1 MKRLVELLIDIE
13 GRKVTGNEK
22 VEVASLHLDSRKAG
36 CGSLF
41 AAIPGTVTDG
51 HIYIPQAVAQGAHV
65 ILCEQLPEQLYEQ
78 VTYVEVP
85 DSSKALGVIA
95 SRFYDDPSRGLKLV
109 GITGTNGKT
118 TTATLLYQLVEA
130 LGGKAGLISTIRNMI
145 HTEIGEATHTTPDAI
160 QLNQLLRRMV
170 DAGCTCCFMEVS
182 SHAID
187 QQRIAGLQFA
197 GGIFTNITHDHLDY
211 HQSFDR
217 YIRAK
222 KRFFD
227 HLAPQAFALVNKDD
241 KHGMV
246 MLQNCAAVKSTF
258 GLTTMAD
265 FRCKVMENTVQ
276 GLHLLIERQE
286 VWFRLIGRFNA
297 CNLLAAYASAILLGM
312 DKTEVLTALSR
323 LQPVEG
329 RFNYV
334 ISQSGITVIV
344 DYAHTPDALQNVL
357 ETMNE
362 IREGAGELIT
372 VVGAGGNRDVA
383 KRPLMAAIASQLS
396 SRVIL
401 TSDNPRFEDPEVI
414 LQEMKKGIP
423 ASEEKN
429 LLVIADR
436 KEAIRTAC
444 ALAHP
449 GDYILV
455 AGKGHEPYQEIKGI
469 RYPFDDQAIVREI
482 FGINPSVNNL

>member
-1 MKRLVELLIDIE
+1 MKRLEELLY
-13 GRKVTGNEK
+13 GVAVRHVTGSRE
-22 VEVASLHLDSRKAG
+22 VEVTSLHLDSRQVVSG
-36 CGSLF
+36 TLF
-41 AAIPGTVTDG
+41 AAIPGTITDG
-51 HIYIPQAVAQGAHV
+51 HAYIPQAIAQGASV
-65 ILCEQLPEQLYEQ
+65 IVCERLPERLHER
-78 VTYVEVP
+78 VTYVEVTN
-85 DSSKALGVIA
+85 AAVAIGEIA
-95 SRFYDDPSRGLKLV
+95 SRFYGNPSQALKLV

-130 LGGKAGLISTIRNMI
+130 LGNKAGLISTIRNMI
-145 HTEIGEATHTTPDAI
+145 HGEEIQSTHTTPDAI
-160 QLNQLLRRMV
+160 QLNHLLSRMA
-170 DAGCTCCFMEVS
+170 DAGCSYCFMEVS

-187 QQRIAGLQFA
+187 QQRIAGLTFA
-197 GGIFTNITHDHLDY
+197 GGVFTNITHDHLDY

-222 KRFFD
+222 KSFFD
-227 HLAPQAFALVNKDD
+227 QLSPEAFALVNKDD

-246 MLQNCAAVKSTF
+246 MLQNCIARKTSF
-258 GLTTMAD
+258 GLSTMAD
-265 FRCKVMENTVQ
+265 FRCKVLENTVQ
-276 GLHLLIERQE
+276 GLHLLIAGQE

-297 CNLLAAYASAILLGM
+297 YNLLSAYASAILLGFEQ
-312 DKTEVLTALSR
+312 TEILTALSH

-334 ISQSGITVIV
+334 TSPTGITAIV

-357 ETMNE
+357 ETIND
-362 IREGAGELIT
+362 IREGSGELIT
-372 VVGAGGNRDVA
+372 VVGAGGNRDTA
-383 KRPLMAAIASQLS
+383 KRPVMAGIASQFS
-396 SRVIL
+396 NRVIL
-401 TSDNPRFEDPEVI
+401 TSDNPRFEDPETI
-414 LQEMKKGIP
+414 LDEMKTGIP
-423 ASEEKN
+423 VGYDRN

-444 ALAHP
+444 ALARP

-482 FGINPSVNNL
+482 FEINQPITNP